1 MVSDLEK
8 PGMRRI
14 VETLASSGA
23 PVSAERFV
31 DTVEELSGFV
41 GLTRETRQELIN
53 MAEEEGDLTFG
64 NESERT
70 RSEERI
76 REMLTLVVAT
86 REYQFV

>member
-1 MVSDLEK
+1 
-8 PGMRRI
+8 
-14 VETLASSGA
+14 
-23 PVSAERFV
+23 
-31 DTVEELSGFV
+31 
-41 GLTRETRQELIN
+41 